1 MTTFLEIAAHL
12 VSHLFSLYLV
22 CCDFGYFPFWFWG
35 GICLLIALVPVHCF
49 LISFGSP
56 GISTCFSLFVFC
68 IKRKKQMGQGNFVS
82 VSTPTHWWTAKKGL
96 LYRVTSELCTV
107 SLFDVDTDE
116 KFPHCPFASDFQWW
130 CLAVQGSPPCQ
141 ATHCVSWALTFA
153 FFILSQVKFGL
164 ATGKHVNW
172 YYLFHVGTWGFSI
185 QRVLILE
192 FFFSPLGLTLM
203 AGFAFWLHQFLFIA
217 FLFILLKH
225 SYHTSSK
232 TG

>member
-1 MTTFLEIAAHL
+1 MIL
-12 VSHLFSLYLV
+12 VISH
-22 CCDFGYFPFWFWG
+22 FGFEG

-82 VSTPTHWWTAKKGL
+82 VSTPTHWWTTKKGL

-116 KFPHCPFASDFQWW
+116 KFPHWAIAHLLQISSGG
-130 CLAVQGSPPCQ
+130 VGSPGISTCQ

-172 YYLFHVGTWGFSI
+172 YYLFHVGTWGFLSKGFSSWSFSL
-185 QRVLILE
+185 VL
-192 FFFSPLGLTLM
+192 
-203 AGFAFWLHQFLFIA
+203 
-217 FLFILLKH
+217 
-225 SYHTSSK
+225 
-232 TG
+232 